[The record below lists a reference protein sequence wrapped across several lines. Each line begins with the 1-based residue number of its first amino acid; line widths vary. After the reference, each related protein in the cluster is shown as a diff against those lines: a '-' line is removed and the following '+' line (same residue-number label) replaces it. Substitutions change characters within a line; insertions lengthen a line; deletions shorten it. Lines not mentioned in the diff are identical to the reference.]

1 MNLIP
6 TEFSKDFVMSEVAK
20 LQYLYGLKREIRY
33 GQTRPEGDLT
43 ESVAE
48 HIYGMHLLIHY
59 FLPLENPAGDWDK
72 LRIFSMA
79 TMHDFD
85 EIETGD
91 TISYLKTSYHYDEG
105 IAATAEVIRKVP
117 DTLRESVTDY
127 LTEYNERKTV
137 ESQFV
142 KAIDAFEPL
151 IQMYSDFGRDII
163 AKNQQGA
170 EQAYRVK
177 HTPIQP
183 FSIMYKYFSVI
194 HTKMIEE
201 GFFPH

>member
-1 MNLIP
+1 MNPSEL
-6 TEFSKDFVMSEVAK
+6 TDDFIMGEVAK

-33 GQTRPEGDLT
+33 GQSRPERDLT

-59 FLPLENPAGDWDK
+59 FLPLENPTGDWDK

-91 TISYLKTSYHYDEG
+91 TIAYLKTPEQYALELEASRTV
-105 IAATAEVIRKVP
+105 IAKAP
-117 DTLRESVTDY
+117 DHLREHFDSH
-127 LTEYNERKTV
+127 LTEYNERQTI

-142 KAIDAFEPL
+142 KAIDVFEPI
-151 IQMYSDFGRDII
+151 IQLYSDFGRAII

-170 EQAYRVK
+170 EKSYNLKHDITKPFPVMHTYFKAIHSTMVK
-177 HTPIQP
+177 
-183 FSIMYKYFSVI
+183 
-194 HTKMIEE
+194 E

>member
-1 MNLIP
+1 MNPSEL
-6 TEFSKDFVMSEVAK
+6 TDDFIMEEVAK

-33 GQTRPEGDLT
+33 GQSRPEGDLT

-59 FLPLENPAGDWDK
+59 FLPLENPTGDWDK

-91 TISYLKTSYHYDEG
+91 TIAYLKTPEQYALELEASRTV
-105 IAATAEVIRKVP
+105 IAKAP
-117 DTLRESVTDY
+117 DHLREHLDSH
-127 LTEYNERKTV
+127 LTEYNERQTI

-142 KAIDAFEPL
+142 KAIDVFEPI
-151 IQMYSDFGRDII
+151 IQLYSDFGRAII

-170 EQAYRVK
+170 EKSYNLKHDITKPFPVMHAYFKAIHSTMVK
-177 HTPIQP
+177 
-183 FSIMYKYFSVI
+183 
-194 HTKMIEE
+194 E